1 MPDAIRPRRLY
12 RADIESANPRG
23 KRSRSERGSS
33 WCSLS
38 PPRARR
44 YPFAA
49 SLEMI
54 DIESE
59 TQSNEQRCDLSL
71 FGCGVH
77 TQKPLA
83 PGTRVRI
90 RIVHN
95 GASFVALG
103 KGSLRRKGRANGSVV
118 HEDRTESAFGFGK
131 VDRGAAGNERG
142 EARERVVGR
151 LSSEPV
157 VMSHLGKSGKTEK

>member
-1 MPDAIRPRRLY
+1 MVQP
-12 RADIESANPRG
+12 
-23 KRSRSERGSS
+23 ER
-33 WCSLS
+33 
-38 PPRARR
+38 PRARR

-59 TQSNEQRCDLSL
+59 TQRSEQTCDLSL

-103 KGSLRRKGRANGSVV
+103 KVAYAGKGARMGVLFTKIEPNQHSVLEKWIAGLREMSGVK
-118 HEDRTESAFGFGK
+118 
-131 VDRGAAGNERG
+131 
-142 EARERVVGR
+142 
-151 LSSEPV
+151 PV
-157 VMSHLGKSGKTEK
+157 SG